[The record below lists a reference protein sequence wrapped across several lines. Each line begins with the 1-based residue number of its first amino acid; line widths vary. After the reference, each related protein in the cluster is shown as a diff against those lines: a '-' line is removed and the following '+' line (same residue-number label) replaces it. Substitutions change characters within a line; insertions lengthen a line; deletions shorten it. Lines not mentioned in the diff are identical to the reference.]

1 MLQLFKF
8 GHCSSTMKK
17 NHLPPGLTVPSLVYL
32 LQEAAVGEGVKR
44 DHPLLE
50 LLLAQCDYVFKLRIE
65 YLQKVS
71 GMPPF
76 SDGTRA
82 IRRR

>member
-1 MLQLFKF
+1 MAEVLQLFKF
-8 GHCSSTMKK
+8 GHCSRTMKK

-32 LQEAAVGEGVKR
+32 LQEAAVGE

>member
-1 MLQLFKF
+1 M
-8 GHCSSTMKK
+8 
-17 NHLPPGLTVPSLVYL
+17 
-32 LQEAAVGEGVKR
+32 GEGVKR